1 MIAEKEFLSP
11 GTPAGPGSEQPAEP
25 PSPPLQVRQGGGPFS
40 AGRSQRRRRSATPLP
55 PPPVPAEM
63 PYDTAGRVAFLALT
77 QAPDVRR
84 EPAAEAPVVAP
95 VAAPAAGLPLEGW
108 TAVALAA
115 VVVVAL
121 FLLGMGLTR

>member
-1 MIAEKEFLSP
+1 
-11 GTPAGPGSEQPAEP
+11 
-25 PSPPLQVRQGGGPFS
+25 
-40 AGRSQRRRRSATPLP
+40 
-55 PPPVPAEM
+55 M

-77 QAPDVRR
+77 PAPDVRR

-95 VAAPAAGLPLEGW
+95 DAAPVAGLPLEGW

>member
-1 MIAEKEFLSP
+1 
-11 GTPAGPGSEQPAEP
+11 
-25 PSPPLQVRQGGGPFS
+25 VRQGGGPFS

-63 PYDTAGRVAFLALT
+63 PFDTAGRVAFLALT
-77 QAPDVRR
+77 PAPDVRR
-84 EPAAEAPVVAP
+84 EPAAEAP
-95 VAAPAAGLPLEGW
+95 APAAPPAVSPLEGW

-115 VVVVAL
+115 AVVVAL